1 MGGASKKLKYLPEA
15 RRLYI
20 EDQHNCDEVS
30 TKIPVA
36 NQTVWNW
43 KRQDKR
49 EGYDWNAERQKF
61 LARKKGLID
70 ETTAFLQ
77 DMINQA
83 RLDMKEGKDISVGRM
98 YVLKDFIP
106 FLMALQKSGQNLTI
120 PDESEFTGSVTD
132 LIKSQMTVC
141 VQQLYSE
148 NLTAASRMKL
158 LKQLASL
165 QKDVQ
170 ATELEKHMT
179 HIDAKIIA
187 AIIRRFKPDAD
198 NDEIIRI
205 YKEESANAKKTGNG
219 YQKKKLNDSEGF

>member
-20 EDQHNCDEVS
+20 EDQHNCEEIA
-30 TKIPVA
+30 TKIPIA

-43 KRQDKR
+43 KRHDKR
-49 EGYDWNAERQKF
+49 EGYDWVAERQKF

-70 ETTAFLQ
+70 ETTAFIQ

-83 RLDMKEGKDISVGRM
+83 RNDMKDGKDISVGRM

-106 FLMALQKSGQNLTI
+106 FLMALQKSGQNVGV
-120 PDESEFTGSVTD
+120 PDDSEFTGSVTD
-132 LIKSQMTVC
+132 LIKSQMSVC

-148 NLTAASRMKL
+148 NLPAAGRMKL

-179 HIDAKIIA
+179 HLDARIVS
-187 AIIRRFKPDAD
+187 AIIRRFNPDAD

-205 YKEESANAKKTGNG
+205 YKEESANAKKTP
-219 YQKKKLNDSEGF
+219 NDTRKNS

>member
-20 EDQHNCDEVS
+20 EDQYNCDEIS
-30 TKIPVA
+30 KKIPIS
-36 NQTVWNW
+36 NQTAWNW

-49 EGYDWNAERQKF
+49 EGFDWDYEREKF

-70 ETTAFLQ
+70 ETIAFIQ

-83 RLDMKEGKDISVGRM
+83 SKDMKDGKEISVGRL

-106 FLMALQKSGQNLTI
+106 FLTNLQKSGQNIDI

-132 LIKSQMTVC
+132 LIKSQMAVC
-141 VQQLYSE
+141 VQQLYAD
-148 NLTAASRMKL
+148 NLTGTERIKL
-158 LKQLASL
+158 LKQLSSL
-165 QKDVQ
+165 QKDIQ
-170 ATELEKHMT
+170 SMELEKHMT
-179 HIDAKIIA
+179 HLDAKIVS

-205 YKEESANAKKTGNG
+205 FKEESANVKKTTISTR
-219 YQKKKLNDSEGF
+219 KKS